1 MTLSPDFH
9 LPIRRRLRGSLFL
22 SLGISSAVPILHLR
36 FLGEYVNGFEK
47 VPKLQYWYI
56 GGITYVLGGFIFIL
70 RIPEKYFIG
79 KFDYV
84 GSSHQILHFFVIIGF
99 LFHYLGG
106 IDSYYYRVENQCPLV

>member
-47 VPKLQYWYI
+47 VPKLQYWYF
-56 GGITYVLGGFIFIL
+56 GGISYVLGGLIFIL
-70 RIPEKYFIG
+70 RIPEKFFPE
-79 KFDYV
+79 KFDYF
-84 GSSHQILHFFVIIGF
+84 GASHQILHFSVNVGF
-99 LFHYLGG
+99 ILHYLGG
-106 IDSYYYRVENQCPLV
+106 IDSYFYRVENQCPNV